1 MWLVDVK
8 YMLIILSLIDFMS
21 EKDFLQIFNHQKNG
35 FCWNTC
41 TEDIIKRTMDA
52 SSYLVEVHRMP

>member
-35 FCWNTC
+35 FC
-41 TEDIIKRTMDA
+41 
-52 SSYLVEVHRMP
+52 